1 MKRLAYSNYFVART
15 GLNGD
20 HRLCMVD
27 VVEDGTMA
35 LDEEFRD
42 ERTGEACLDFDRA
55 AWPHGDW
62 GPAKPHSMLFVTA
75 DDDIR

>member
-1 MKRLAYSNYFVART
+1 MA
-15 GLNGD
+15 D
-20 HRLCMVD
+20 
-27 VVEDGTMA
+27 DGTLA
-35 LDEEFRD
+35 LDEGFRD

-55 AWPHGDW
+55 TWPHGDW